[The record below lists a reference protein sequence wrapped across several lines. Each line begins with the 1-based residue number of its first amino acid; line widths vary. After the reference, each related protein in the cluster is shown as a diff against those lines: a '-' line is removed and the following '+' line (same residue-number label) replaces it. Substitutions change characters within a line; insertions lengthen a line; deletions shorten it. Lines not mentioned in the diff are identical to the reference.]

1 MARVDNYKIQA
12 QQARDRFLT
21 YDQQKLIAKLRLKA
35 DENYLYTALFD
46 RTYRINRKT
55 GDLERLEGDAWL
67 DANTFGEVLTLMDL
81 VCDSREDR
89 RISGRWANMLSFGG
103 MFHRNLLEEGEDSLA
118 RRIQENP
125 EAFCR
130 VCESMG
136 TGRAPGGDLGCTFEL
151 FDGLKIAL
159 QFWYGDEEFAPRVRF
174 LWDENALMY
183 LKYETMWFALG
194 MLRKRIVEEMD
205 N

>member
-1 MARVDNYKIQA
+1 MDNYRRQVEGAKQY
-12 QQARDRFLT
+12 FLR
-21 YDQQKLIAKLRLKA
+21 YDQQKLMEKLKLQS
-35 DENYLYTALFD
+35 DTDYLYARMLCKL
-46 RTYRINRKT
+46 YRIHRRS
-55 GDLERLEGDAWL
+55 GSVERLENEWVQTNDH
-67 DANTFGEVLTLMDL
+67 GEVMTLLDL

-136 TGRAPGGDLGCTFEL
+136 TGRALGGDLGCTFEL
-151 FDGLKIAL
+151 FDGLEIAL